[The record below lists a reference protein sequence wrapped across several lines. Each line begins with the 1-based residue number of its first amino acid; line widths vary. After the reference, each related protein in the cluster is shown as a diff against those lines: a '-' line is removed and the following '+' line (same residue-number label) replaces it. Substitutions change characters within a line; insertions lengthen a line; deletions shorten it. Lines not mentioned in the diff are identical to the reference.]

1 MNPIRKYRKSPINT
15 ITIKYGEELISIDMA
30 KALLILESTM
40 EEEIKTQ
47 PSYYFFI
54 SALHKKLL
62 TTFERLKVR
71 RKQVFAQLLEKARNK
86 RGPSGRYLSDTD
98 AKAVVE
104 KNKKFIRTCER
115 CIEARDQADQLYS
128 AVRAFEMR
136 ANLLQTLS
144 SNLRKQ
150 V

>member
-1 MNPIRKYRKSPINT
+1 MNPIRKYRRSPINI
-15 ITIKYGEELISIDMA
+15 ITIKYGEELISIDMS
-30 KALLILESTM
+30 KALLILESTI

-54 SALHKKLL
+54 ASLHKKLL
-62 TTFERLKVR
+62 TRLEYLKVR
-71 RKQVFAQLLEKARNK
+71 RKAVFAQLLEKAREK

-98 AKAVVE
+98 AKAMVD
-104 KNKKFIRTCER
+104 KNKKYIRISER

-136 ANLLQTLS
+136 ANLMQTLS